1 LLSACREDFIYNI
14 DPEEEKVN
22 FVSELNPS
30 LQVTALI
37 TKSIS
42 LNSNMSQADIEKA
55 VILFSGT
62 DLPSRQTSMIY
73 IPQDDNFALRSFDFR
88 PSPGNSYEV
97 IAYIPDSD
105 IDTIRAFTRMPRP
118 VSIRK
123 SELLKMEKIRLANN
137 KVDYKITV
145 GLTLAQPVQR
155 PSYIQIVPFRRKST
169 YRTDINGNILITN
182 TNELSS
188 MTINGILTANNGVIE
203 LEHKP
208 GVYIDYSR
216 VNGDEIQLEL
226 VTSRALDDTA
236 ELIKILEFEVNT
248 LSEELYLYHINL
260 SRQISGS
267 RADFSAPVKG
277 YTNVENGFGVFGSYS
292 TLRSTLEL

>member
-1 LLSACREDFIYNI
+1 
-14 DPEEEKVN
+14 
-22 FVSELNPS
+22 
-30 LQVTALI
+30 
-37 TKSIS
+37 
-42 LNSNMSQADIEKA
+42 
-55 VILFSGT
+55 
-62 DLPSRQTSMIY
+62 
-73 IPQDDNFALRSFDFR
+73 
-88 PSPGNSYEV
+88 
-97 IAYIPDSD
+97 
-105 IDTIRAFTRMPRP
+105 
-118 VSIRK
+118 
-123 SELLKMEKIRLANN
+123 
-137 KVDYKITV
+137 
-145 GLTLAQPVQR
+145 
-155 PSYIQIVPFRRKST
+155 
-169 YRTDINGNILITN
+169 
-182 TNELSS
+182 

-226 VTSRALDDTA
+226 VTSRALDDAA